1 MQATR
6 VNTWSEGLDVHR
18 LCIFIEIDQR
28 VTPGC
33 PARQKR
39 RPGSRLTTRAI
50 LIEDAVDFPTQHF
63 QCLPGAPLC
72 HDALSCSRFAAMGTV
87 GYFCN
92 IYLSERATT
101 MPNVYVLE

>member
-1 MQATR
+1 M
-6 VNTWSEGLDVHR
+6 
-18 LCIFIEIDQR
+18 
-28 VTPGC
+28 
-33 PARQKR
+33 
-39 RPGSRLTTRAI
+39 

-87 GYFCN
+87 GYFCI
-92 IYLSERATT
+92 IYLLERATT